1 MHIIIFNHILHVI
14 CGKEYLKKVGELMKN
29 EDKSM
34 AYMLVSLLKR
44 VIICFIVLIVVIVG
58 GFLYYIRVSNN
69 KATNVD
75 AVGVYNLVDSEG
87 NVIATD
93 LTAEDIEMIRDLV
106 NGKN

>member
-1 MHIIIFNHILHVI
+1 
-14 CGKEYLKKVGELMKN
+14 MKN

-58 GFLYYIRVSNN
+58 GFLYYIN
-69 KATNVD
+69 KANNETTTVD

>member
-1 MHIIIFNHILHVI
+1 
-14 CGKEYLKKVGELMKN
+14 MKN

-58 GFLYYIRVSNN
+58 GFLYYINKISNDN
-69 KATNVD
+69 MIVD

>member
-1 MHIIIFNHILHVI
+1 M
-14 CGKEYLKKVGELMKN
+14 GELMKN

-58 GFLYYIRVSNN
+58 GFLYYIN
-69 KATNVD
+69 KANNETTTVD

-93 LTAEDIEMIRDLV
+93 LTAEDIDKIIKML
-106 NGKN
+106 NGKD

>member
-1 MHIIIFNHILHVI
+1 
-14 CGKEYLKKVGELMKN
+14 MKN

-44 VIICFIVLIVVIVG
+44 VIICFIVLIVFIVG
-58 GFLYYIRVSNN
+58 GFLYYIRTSNN

-93 LTAEDIEMIRDLV
+93 LTAEDIEMIRDLI

>member
-1 MHIIIFNHILHVI
+1 
-14 CGKEYLKKVGELMKN
+14 MKN

-44 VIICFIVLIVVIVG
+44 VIICFIVLIVFIVG
-58 GFLYYIRVSNN
+58 GFLYYIKVSNN
-69 KATNVD
+69 KATSVD

-93 LTAEDIEMIRDLV
+93 LTAEDIEMIRALL

>member
-1 MHIIIFNHILHVI
+1 
-14 CGKEYLKKVGELMKN
+14 MKN

-44 VIICFIVLIVVIVG
+44 VIICFIILIVFIVG
-58 GFLYYIRVSNN
+58 VFLYYIRVSNN

>member
-1 MHIIIFNHILHVI
+1 
-14 CGKEYLKKVGELMKN
+14 MKN

-58 GFLYYIRVSNN
+58 GFLYYIKTSNN
-69 KATNVD
+69 RVTSVD

-93 LTAEDIEMIRDLV
+93 LTAEDIDKIIEML
-106 NGKN
+106 NGEN